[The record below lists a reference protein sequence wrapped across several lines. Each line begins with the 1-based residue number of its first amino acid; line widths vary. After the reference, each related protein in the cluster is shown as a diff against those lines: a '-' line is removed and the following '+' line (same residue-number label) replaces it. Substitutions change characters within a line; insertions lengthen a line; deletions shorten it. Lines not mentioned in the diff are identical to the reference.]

1 MNGLAGRPAREC
13 RQLGGRETRRRI
25 DAYDAMGDHVLAVEA
40 AGTAEETRT
49 EYACDGSGLLVSASV
64 GGAAATVFEH
74 DAAGA
79 VADARS
85 ALLPRIAR

>member
-1 MNGLAGRPAREC
+1 MIGMSGVVRRTWRTSTRTQRRRTTLPYLDRLGRTI
-13 RQLGGRETRRRI
+13 RETSPT
-25 DAYDAMGDHVLAVEA
+25 
-40 AGTAEETRT
+40 TA
-49 EYACDGSGLLVSASV
+49 SGLLVSASV
-64 GGAAATVFEH
+64 GGAAAAAFEH